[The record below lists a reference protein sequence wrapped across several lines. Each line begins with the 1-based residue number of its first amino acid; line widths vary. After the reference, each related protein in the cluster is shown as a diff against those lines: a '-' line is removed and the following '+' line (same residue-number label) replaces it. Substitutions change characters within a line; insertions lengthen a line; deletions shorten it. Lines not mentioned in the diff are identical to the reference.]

1 MSYNEEVFQYRF
13 NGSVDF
19 YKSLHNYEAGF
30 GSLHGE
36 FWLSKEILNT
46 CKASALL
53 QFSYAFPLIIFP
65 C

>member
-1 MSYNEEVFQYRF
+1 MYHDGEVFQYRF

-19 YKSLHNYEAGF
+19 YKNLHNYEAGF

-46 CKASALL
+46 CKASVLL
-53 QFSYAFPLIIFP
+53 QYHTLFH
-65 C
+65 